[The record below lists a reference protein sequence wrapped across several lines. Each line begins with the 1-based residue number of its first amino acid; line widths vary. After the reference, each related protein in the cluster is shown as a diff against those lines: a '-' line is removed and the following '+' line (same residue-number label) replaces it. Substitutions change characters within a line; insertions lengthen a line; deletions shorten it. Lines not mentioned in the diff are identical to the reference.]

1 VVEQT
6 LSVVGRR
13 MPDKTGIQKVT
24 GAARFVSDISLPGM
38 LIGKVLHS
46 PHAHARIV
54 HVDTSAAE
62 RLPGVEAV
70 VTHLDSPKKQ
80 YSGQLLNLQSEGGIE
95 PWGVYDVRVLEDKV
109 RYVGDAVAAV
119 AAIDERTAEEALELI
134 RVDYQELPA
143 VFDEIEARLENAPQL
158 HDSVLRR
165 QPDGLPGLETVEGNL
180 AVHVAHHAIGDVEQ
194 GLRESAHVIEEV
206 GYTSK
211 QRPAP
216 LETLHCV
223 ADFDYSG
230 DLTVWSVTQQ
240 PFILRT
246 LLAYLFDIPA
256 GRIRVKNEFTGGAFG
271 AGLSGYREP
280 ICVLLAKKAGRPV
293 KLVYSRQEEFVDRP
307 TRSSMGPFAF
317 KMGVDADGS
326 IVAMDRQIVTAAG
339 AHAEA
344 AALCAL
350 VAGGSANSLYRC
362 RHFRAEADAVYT
374 NKSPSGA
381 MRGFGNPEETFVREQ
396 VMDVAAER
404 LGMDPVEFRLKNLC
418 EVGDPG
424 MFGPDFPLQT
434 TGIADCLRIGA
445 ERIGWG
451 AKRGAKDRGR
461 QVEGTSFRR
470 RGLGV
475 SCMAHSSGA
484 WPVHI
489 DHSNATIR
497 FNEDGSTV
505 LNSWPAAIGT
515 NCCTSL
521 AQVAA
526 EVLGLRFEDVHVVWG
541 DTATA
546 RFEVGSYASRTM
558 YTLGKAVELAALD
571 ARGKLLRRALK
582 HPSLAASGLRAA
594 DAEQLELRDRRIF
607 VKGRPEV
614 SVPVSEVV
622 KQSVYNRFDVEEI
635 VGEAS
640 WGPQTSPSLYQALF
654 AEVEVDAET
663 GEVAVIKMV
672 MVNDNGRSINPMT
685 VEGQLEGGAAQ
696 GLGYALWEQPV
707 LDAETGRVLTDDFD
721 TYKIA
726 SALDMPDLEVILLE
740 QPEPTGPFGAKG
752 VGEPGCVN
760 QAPAIAN
767 AIYDAVGVRIWSLPI
782 TPEKVLEALERKG
795 SRA

>member
-1 VVEQT
+1 M
-6 LSVVGRR
+6 VGTR
-13 MPDKTGIQKVT
+13 MPDKTGVPKVT
-24 GAARFVSDISLPGM
+24 GAAKFVSDMSLPGM
-38 LIGKVLHS
+38 LVGKVLHS
-46 PHAHARIV
+46 PHAHARIL
-54 HVDTSAAE
+54 HIDTLAAG

-70 VTHLDSPKKQ
+70 VTYLDSPSKQ

-95 PWGVYDVRVLEDKV
+95 PWGVYDVRVLEDRV

-119 AAIDERTAEEALELI
+119 AAIDEQTAEEALELI
-134 RVDYQELPA
+134 RVHYEVLPA
-143 VFDEIEARLENAPQL
+143 VFDELEARLQNAPRL
-158 HDSVLRR
+158 HESVLRR
-165 QPDGLPGLETVEGNL
+165 QRDGFPGLEAVEGNL
-180 AVHVAHHAIGDVEQ
+180 AVHVAHHAIGNVEQ
-194 GLRESAHVIEEV
+194 GLREADHVVEEV

-216 LETLHCV
+216 LETLHCL
-223 ADFDYSG
+223 ADFDQAG
-230 DLTVWSVTQQ
+230 GLTVWSVTQQ
-240 PFILRT
+240 PFILRA

-280 ICVLLAKKAGRPV
+280 ICVLLAKKAGKPV
-293 KLVYSRQEEFVDRP
+293 KLVYSRKEEFVDRP
-307 TRSSMGPFAF
+307 TRSCMGPFTF
-317 KMGVDADGS
+317 KMGVNGDGT
-326 IVAMDRQIVTAAG
+326 IVAMDRQIITAAG
-339 AHAEA
+339 AHTEA

-362 RHFRAEADAVYT
+362 RHFRTEADAVYT

-396 VMDVAAER
+396 VMDVAAKR
-404 LGMDPVEFRLKNLC
+404 LGMDPVDFRLKNLC
-418 EVGDPG
+418 QVGDPG
-424 MFGPDFPLQT
+424 MFGPEFPLHT
-434 TGIADCLRIGA
+434 MGMADCLRIGA
-445 ERIGWG
+445 EKIGWA
-451 AKRGAKDRGR
+451 AKHGSRSTGGTRS
-461 QVEGTSFRR
+461 VEGTRSVDGTRH

-489 DHSNATIR
+489 DHSNATVR
-497 FNEDGSTV
+497 FNEDGSVV
-505 LNSWPAAIGT
+505 LSAWPAAIGT

-541 DTATA
+541 DTTTA

-571 ARGKLLRRALK
+571 ARDKLLRRSLK
-582 HPSLAASGLRAA
+582 HPALS
-594 DAEQLELRDRRIF
+594 DAQVTDPEQLELREGRIF
-607 VKGRPEV
+607 VKDRPES
-614 SVPVSEVV
+614 SVAVSEVV
-622 KQSVYNRFDVEEI
+622 KESVYNRFDVQEI

-640 WGPQTSPSLYQALF
+640 WGPKTSPSPYQALF
-654 AEVEVDAET
+654 VEVEVDSET
-663 GEVAVIKMV
+663 GVVTVIKMV
-672 MVNDNGRSINPMT
+672 MVNDSGRSINPMT

-696 GLGYALWEQPV
+696 GLGYALWEEPV
-707 LDAETGRVLTDDFD
+707 LDTETGRVLTDDFD

-782 TPEKVLEALERKG
+782 TPERVLEALDQKRN
-795 SRA
+795 RA